1 MDDIRDVLTN
11 ICLAGA
17 AVSFAACLL
26 IAGKKQLARA
36 AAWRNEIQVLI
47 DELSQGASLDTN
59 DYRLVEYDLSQ
70 YPELIR

>member
-1 MDDIRDVLTN
+1 MSADCRQK
-11 ICLAGA
+11 
-17 AVSFAACLL
+17 AVGPFVT
-26 IAGKKQLARA
+26 
-36 AAWRNEIQVLI
+36 AWRNEIQALI